1 MQKLPP
7 ESFVE
12 DLLKVCSSLNQVQVP
27 YMIIGGLAVALWATP
42 RATVD
47 LDFIISL
54 QEEDFPKFKAA
65 LEATKLDFI
74 SIHLFK
80 LKKIK
85 IIRFS
90 LCKQSHELIVV
101 DLLLADNEFL
111 KNAIQRR
118 QSFPLLKERIYVVTP
133 EDLILLKLM
142 SLRPQDIV
150 DIQNVILHQKKLDK
164 LYLMSS
170 AKKLKVV
177 SELRKFLPSA

>member
-7 ESFVE
+7 ESFIE
-12 DLLKVCSSLNQVQVP
+12 DLLNVCSTLNQLQVP
-27 YMIIGGLAVALWATP
+27 YMLIGGLAVALWAAP

-54 QEEDFPKFKAA
+54 QEGDFPKFKSA

-74 SIHLFK
+74 SPHLFK

-85 IIRFS
+85 IVRFC
-90 LCKQSHELIVV
+90 LCKKEHELIMV
-101 DLLLADNEFL
+101 DLILAENEFL

-118 QSFPLLKERIYVVTP
+118 QSFPLLKETIYVVTP

-142 SLRPQDIV
+142 SLRPQDTV
-150 DIQNVILHQKKLDK
+150 DIQNIILHQKKIDK
-164 LYLMSS
+164 LYLKTW

-177 SELRKFLPSA
+177 ESLKKFLVST